1 MSGDV
6 VSFIAA
12 LAFLIG
18 VRIPNKVGLQ
28 KKFQLGSLDEASII
42 PDARTVWRGGP
53 GHQNRLK

>member
-6 VSFIAA
+6 VSLI
-12 LAFLIG
+12 AFLRG